1 MSQEDEIRTLLRRWG
16 NAVNRLNE
24 IDELIRAI
32 NKELDTLADVRPQ
45 QLNGMPHNTNVGRPT
60 EENAFRRMAAEK
72 NKISDLEEE
81 RRRCIEIVKDA
92 EWAVSFLD
100 ERDRNIL
107 RLHYVDQLSMGTVA
121 ECTHYTERQAWNIER
136 KCIKIIAEF
145 RNTRWIS

>member
-1 MSQEDEIRTLLRRWG
+1 MTQEDMIRSLLRRWG
-16 NAVNRLNE
+16 WACYRKKEIARLKK
-24 IDELIRAI
+24 AI
-32 NKELDTLADVRPQ
+32 TEELDAMTDVHPQ
-45 QLNGMPHNTNVGRPT
+45 PLTGMPHSTNVGRPT

-72 NKISDLEEE
+72 NRISDLEEE

-107 RLHYVDQLSMGTVA
+107 RLHYVDGLSMGTVA

-136 KCIKIIAEF
+136 KCIGIIANF